1 MNRIIYY
8 VSITLLTVVSSC
20 GNKETNVSRKLTLD
34 NCPVIAQVINLQ
46 GDPVTSLDFSSVKDT
61 FNLSLSSLLSSFQ
74 VIRLE
79 NSEDALTAAGQDTH
93 IAVSDHYI
101 LVKSFRAGSSCKL
114 YNRTG
119 DFIRKISSQGQG
131 PDEYNLF
138 IYDQYL
144 DESNNKIYLMEI
156 RASKIL
162 VFDFDG
168 QPQKHIPLAYITHK
182 GRFVINAEKKTVTV
196 MCIPFQG
203 TPTALIWTQ
212 DFEGNIIQEYPVSD
226 QFMLIP
232 STYDYEVRESL
243 NTTASDFYLHNCIAS
258 QDTLYH
264 YDIDSNT
271 LHPAFTMHTGHEPIC
286 HYFTELPNHFLV
298 TWYTQTS
305 WNNELP
311 RFPKILVDKQSLK
324 GCFVNLKWNMLGN
337 IDGPTNPSFNRGY
350 FTAIMEP
357 YALKEQLEKV
367 LTSTQKL
374 FPEVLSKVKKL
385 NNQITDDDNC
395 IVFIGKLKTK

>member
-1 MNRIIYY
+1 MNKIIYY
-8 VSITLLTVVSSC
+8 VSIPLLTVVSSC

-46 GDPVTSLDFSSVKDT
+46 GDPVTNLDFSSVKDT
-61 FNLSLSSLLSSFQ
+61 FNLPLSSLLSSFQ

-101 LVKSFRAGSSCKL
+101 LVNSFRAGSSCKL
-114 YNRTG
+114 YNRNG

-131 PDEYNLF
+131 PDEYNLS

-144 DESNNKIYLMEI
+144 DENNNKIYLMEI

-162 VFDFDG
+162 VFDLDG

-182 GRFVINAEKKTVTV
+182 GRFVINDEKKTVTV

-232 STYDYEVRESL
+232 STYDYEVR
-243 NTTASDFYLHNCIAS
+243 
-258 QDTLYH
+258 
-264 YDIDSNT
+264 
-271 LHPAFTMHTGHEPIC
+271 
-286 HYFTELPNHFLV
+286 
-298 TWYTQTS
+298 
-305 WNNELP
+305 
-311 RFPKILVDKQSLK
+311 
-324 GCFVNLKWNMLGN
+324 
-337 IDGPTNPSFNRGY
+337 
-350 FTAIMEP
+350 
-357 YALKEQLEKV
+357 
-367 LTSTQKL
+367 
-374 FPEVLSKVKKL
+374 
-385 NNQITDDDNC
+385 
-395 IVFIGKLKTK
+395 

>member
-114 YNRTG
+114 YNRNG

-162 VFDFDG
+162 VFDFDLSLI
-168 QPQKHIPLAYITHK
+168 HIS
-182 GRFVINAEKKTVTV
+182 E
-196 MCIPFQG
+196 
-203 TPTALIWTQ
+203 PT
-212 DFEGNIIQEYPVSD
+212 
-226 QFMLIP
+226 
-232 STYDYEVRESL
+232 R
-243 NTTASDFYLHNCIAS
+243 H
-258 QDTLYH
+258 
-264 YDIDSNT
+264 
-271 LHPAFTMHTGHEPIC
+271 
-286 HYFTELPNHFLV
+286 
-298 TWYTQTS
+298 
-305 WNNELP
+305 
-311 RFPKILVDKQSLK
+311 
-324 GCFVNLKWNMLGN
+324 
-337 IDGPTNPSFNRGY
+337 
-350 FTAIMEP
+350 
-357 YALKEQLEKV
+357 
-367 LTSTQKL
+367 
-374 FPEVLSKVKKL
+374 
-385 NNQITDDDNC
+385 
-395 IVFIGKLKTK
+395 

>member
-114 YNRTG
+114 YNRNG

-144 DESNNKIYLMEI
+144 DEYVY
-156 RASKIL
+156 SKIWAEL
-162 VFDFDG
+162 SSKDKEILSVISESGYQSVKDIREKLDMKPELFSVYRDRL
-168 QPQKHIPLAYITHK
+168 KRK
-182 GRFVINAEKKTVTV
+182 GVIDTRQYGK
-196 MCIPFQG
+196 
-203 TPTALIWTQ
+203 
-212 DFEGNIIQEYPVSD
+212 
-226 QFMLIP
+226 
-232 STYDYEVRESL
+232 
-243 NTTASDFYLHNCIAS
+243 IAM
-258 QDTLYH
+258 
-264 YDIDSNT
+264 
-271 LHPAFTMHTGHEPIC
+271 A
-286 HYFTELPNHFLV
+286 
-298 TWYTQTS
+298 
-305 WNNELP
+305 LP
-311 RFPKILVDKQSLK
+311 RFEEYVK
-324 GCFVNLKWNMLGN
+324 
-337 IDGPTNPSFNRGY
+337 NRLY
-350 FTAIMEP
+350 
-357 YALKEQLEKV
+357 
-367 LTSTQKL
+367 
-374 FPEVLSKVKKL
+374 
-385 NNQITDDDNC
+385 
-395 IVFIGKLKTK
+395 

>member
-8 VSITLLTVVSSC
+8 VSITLLTIVSSC

-114 YNRTG
+114 YNRNG

-144 DESNNKIYLMEI
+144 DEYVY
-156 RASKIL
+156 SKIWAEL
-162 VFDFDG
+162 SSKDKEILSVISESGYQSVKDIREKLDMKPELFSVYRDRL
-168 QPQKHIPLAYITHK
+168 KRK
-182 GRFVINAEKKTVTV
+182 GVIDTRQYGK
-196 MCIPFQG
+196 
-203 TPTALIWTQ
+203 
-212 DFEGNIIQEYPVSD
+212 
-226 QFMLIP
+226 
-232 STYDYEVRESL
+232 
-243 NTTASDFYLHNCIAS
+243 IAM
-258 QDTLYH
+258 
-264 YDIDSNT
+264 
-271 LHPAFTMHTGHEPIC
+271 A
-286 HYFTELPNHFLV
+286 
-298 TWYTQTS
+298 
-305 WNNELP
+305 LP
-311 RFPKILVDKQSLK
+311 RFEEYVK
-324 GCFVNLKWNMLGN
+324 
-337 IDGPTNPSFNRGY
+337 NRLY
-350 FTAIMEP
+350 
-357 YALKEQLEKV
+357 
-367 LTSTQKL
+367 
-374 FPEVLSKVKKL
+374 
-385 NNQITDDDNC
+385 
-395 IVFIGKLKTK
+395 

>member
-34 NCPVIAQVINLQ
+34 NCPVIAQVVNLQ

-114 YNRTG
+114 YNRNG

-144 DESNNKIYLMEI
+144 DEYVY
-156 RASKIL
+156 SKIWAEL
-162 VFDFDG
+162 SSKDKEILSVISESGYQSVKDIREKLDMKPELFSVYRDRL
-168 QPQKHIPLAYITHK
+168 KRK
-182 GRFVINAEKKTVTV
+182 GVIDTRQYGK
-196 MCIPFQG
+196 
-203 TPTALIWTQ
+203 
-212 DFEGNIIQEYPVSD
+212 
-226 QFMLIP
+226 
-232 STYDYEVRESL
+232 
-243 NTTASDFYLHNCIAS
+243 IAM
-258 QDTLYH
+258 
-264 YDIDSNT
+264 
-271 LHPAFTMHTGHEPIC
+271 A
-286 HYFTELPNHFLV
+286 
-298 TWYTQTS
+298 
-305 WNNELP
+305 LP
-311 RFPKILVDKQSLK
+311 RFEEYVK
-324 GCFVNLKWNMLGN
+324 
-337 IDGPTNPSFNRGY
+337 NRLY
-350 FTAIMEP
+350 
-357 YALKEQLEKV
+357 
-367 LTSTQKL
+367 
-374 FPEVLSKVKKL
+374 
-385 NNQITDDDNC
+385 
-395 IVFIGKLKTK
+395 